1 MGSSLRIFLVDDD
14 DSLRRL
20 PLARYERLLRGEA
33 GESLPQYAGRRVRYV
48 LVSVDVVNRKPVE
61 IVHVQ
66 HSMLAFDSKGRLDQV
81 DRKRKAKL
89 AIDLLPALSG
99 DDPEQVIDARHRF
112 AKKRYDSEYRWE
124 PTPKVRA
131 AIMNAIFGEGSSS

>member
-20 PLARYERLLRGEA
+20 PLARYERLLRSEA
-33 GESLPQYAGRRVRYV
+33 GESLPQHAGRRVRYI
-48 LVSVDVVNRKPVE
+48 LVSVDVVDRKPVE

-66 HSMLAFDSKGRLDQV
+66 YSMLAFDSKGSLDQV

-89 AIDLLPALSG
+89 AMDLLPALSG

-112 AKKRYDSEYRWE
+112 AKKRYDSEYRWKPSPDIE
-124 PTPKVRA
+124 A
-131 AIMNAIFGEGSSS
+131 AMINAIFGSKRC